1 MMDHEV
7 EGRTPSAFAGMCLEI
22 VRGRTQF
29 LRRPVLRERFLIG
42 AGSNCDLQFAD
53 SVPMVHSVL
62 SFRDGTWHIEALAND
77 PPLRING
84 AHVREAVLSEG
95 DRIEIAGFV
104 LRFARQRVAQSI
116 PAEAVASEEDSAEFT
131 GLIEATAADPKGL
144 TAAELADHIESALH
158 LLEQVQERQRSGLQ
172 ALVQRAVQEGLK
184 PRETKEAPTDSFSA
198 DLPMLLERVD
208 RRLEELGRH
217 EADLQTHLQSLLK
230 QQTQVQR
237 EIEGVASRIASPG
250 HEDSDDSLRKS
261 A

>member
-1 MMDHEV
+1 MTDHEV
-7 EGRTPSAFAGMCLEI
+7 EGRTPPALAGMCLEI

-29 LRRPVLRERFLIG
+29 LRRPLQRERFLIG

-62 SFRDGTWHIEALAND
+62 THRKGSWHIETLAGD
-77 PPLRING
+77 PPLRVNG
-84 AHVREAVLSEG
+84 AEVRDAVLAEG

-104 LRFARQRVAQSI
+104 LRFARHQI
-116 PAEAVASEEDSAEFT
+116 AEPVPSEIVSSDEDSAEFS
-131 GLIEATAADPKGL
+131 GLLEATAANPETL
-144 TAAELADHIESALH
+144 TAAELADHIESALN

-172 ALVQRAVQEGLK
+172 ALVRRALEEGQSPVTTRQEAA
-184 PRETKEAPTDSFSA
+184 ESFSS

-217 EADLQTHLQSLLK
+217 EADLQTQLKTLLK
-230 QQTQVQR
+230 QQAQVQS
-237 EIEGVASRIASPG
+237 EIDGIAPRLAPPG
-250 HEDSDDSLRKS
+250 PNDADDSLRKS